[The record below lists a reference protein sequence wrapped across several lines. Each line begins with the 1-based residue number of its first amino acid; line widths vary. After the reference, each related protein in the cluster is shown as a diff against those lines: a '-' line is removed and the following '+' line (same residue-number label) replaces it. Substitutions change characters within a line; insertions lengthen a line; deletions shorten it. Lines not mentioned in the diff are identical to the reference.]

1 MMMSI
6 DSPMEMKWDPILRQ
20 TQIQEDPRGS
30 KRSKAFQKKR
40 EQHPFFGYGT
50 MLYVKVMGKS
60 MKAFPNL

>member
-20 TQIQEDPRGS
+20 TQIQEDPRDPRPS
-30 KRSKAFQKKR
+30 KKK

-50 MLYVKVMGKS
+50 MLYVKVMGES
-60 MKAFPNL
+60 MNAFPNL